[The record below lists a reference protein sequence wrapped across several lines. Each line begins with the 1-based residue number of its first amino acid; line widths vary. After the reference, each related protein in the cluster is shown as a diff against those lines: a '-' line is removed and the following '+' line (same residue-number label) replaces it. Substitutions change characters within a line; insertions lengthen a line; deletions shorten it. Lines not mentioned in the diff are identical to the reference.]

1 MEHLATIDIFYFRFR
16 RLTMQ
21 LWNFLD
27 CLDLSKNKY
36 AQRGKINR
44 SHTERAIRTIL
55 ILIAILSFLN
65 FNAQEIQS
73 KTLISNITIIS
84 ADTDNLK
91 TQVGY
96 VLIEGEKIASAGD
109 KKPEGMGN
117 YNELDGTGK
126 FLIPGLIDSHVHLS
140 NTAGLNGPLKKKYPE
155 LVELYYNQL
164 PKSYL
169 YFGFTTLID
178 VNNYWPERMNKIL
191 ESKIRPDIYTCGE
204 QVTVMDDF
212 NMEMEEYSQ
221 EQRYESN
228 FLNDIYNTNIIL
240 PDSIQANEHTPQK
253 IVSKIREQQGICVKL
268 VYEDEASGLAV
279 SWEKP
284 TASILRDLIME
295 AQKFNMPLVLHGPS
309 LEGHKIGLEASA
321 HIFAHAMWNWSD
333 DPKQF
338 NNPDLGDEHIRVLF
352 EIAEKQISYQLTF
365 RTITGEKDLV
375 TMDFLEDKNLEHVFP
390 KLLLDLLK
398 TEEGQWGKRK
408 IFERTAFL
416 EKTNPPF
423 YKALKADFTDDQKM
437 WEHVFK
443 TYKHRLNTVA
453 RFLGEN
459 DANLILGTDSP
470 AMNMYTNPPGYNG
483 ILEMRHWANA
493 GIPLEKI
500 FRAATFKNAQAFHL
514 EHLYGSVEKGNIANL
529 LILNSN
535 PLKTIEAYNDI
546 EKVILR
552 GKLIDRELLS
562 AVKD

>member
-1 MEHLATIDIFYFRFR
+1 MEHLASIDISYYKFKS
-16 RLTMQ
+16 LTMQ
-21 LWNFLD
+21 FRNFLG
-27 CLDLSKNKY
+27 CLSLSKNKF
-36 AQRGKINR
+36 AQRGPIR
-44 SHTERAIRTIL
+44 SLTERAMRTIL
-55 ILIAILSFLN
+55 ILIAILSSLHLK
-65 FNAQEIQS
+65 AQENQS

-84 ADTDNLK
+84 ADADSIK

-96 VLIEGEKIASAGD
+96 VLIEGEKITFIRN
-109 KKPEGMGN
+109 KKPEGAVN

-126 FLIPGLIDSHVHLS
+126 FLIPGLIDSHVHLA
-140 NTAGLNGPLKKKYPE
+140 NTAGLNGPLKKKYPQV
-155 LVELYYNQL
+155 VELYYDQL

-191 ESKIRPDIYTCGE
+191 SAEIRPDIYTCGE

-221 EQRYESN
+221 EQRYASN
-228 FLNDIYNTNIIL
+228 FLNDTYNSNSSL
-240 PDSIQANEHTPQK
+240 PDTIQANEHTPQK
-253 IVSKIREQQGICVKL
+253 IVSEIREQQGICVKL

-284 TASILRDLIME
+284 TPSILRDLIAE
-295 AQKFNMPLVLHGPS
+295 AQKFNMPLVLHAPS
-309 LEGHKIGLEASA
+309 LEGHKIGLETGIQ
-321 HIFAHAMWNWSD
+321 IFAHGMWNWSD
-333 DPKQF
+333 DPNQF
-338 NNPDLGDEHIRVLF
+338 NNPDLGEEHKRVLL
-352 EIAEKQISYQLTF
+352 EIAEKQIPYQLTF

-375 TMDFLEDKNLEHVFP
+375 TKDFLEDKNLEHVFP
-390 KLLLDLLK
+390 KQMLDLLK

-408 IFERTAFL
+408 IFGRTAFL

-443 TYKHRLNTVA
+443 TYKHRLSTVA

-483 ILEMRHWANA
+483 ILEMRHWADT

-500 FRAATFKNAQAFHL
+500 FRAATFNNAQAYHL
-514 EHLYGSVEKGNIANL
+514 EHLYGGVKKGRIANL

-535 PLKTIEAYNDI
+535 PLKTVEAYTDI
-546 EKVILR
+546 EKVIVR
-552 GKLIDRELLS
+552 GKVIDREHFS
-562 AVKD
+562 AVKN